1 VRVRMRFGPARKW
14 QDLAGPGS
22 DLTPGRALYQ
32 RVGDAVMRE
41 ITVLRAAQMDS
52 ASRGAA

>member
-1 VRVRMRFGPARKW
+1 MRVTFGAPRPWKE
-14 QDLAGPGS
+14 LAGEDT

-41 ITVLRAAQMDS
+41 IATLRADQMQS